1 MPIQELEKAGFFP
14 EDTRKIETAFIPNP
28 GEDALGNA
36 ILKRSQ
42 KTLDAS
48 TPSLLTEI
56 KMLYARELSNLR
68 RDKVALMARFLF
80 TTFLSLLI
88 GVIFLDVG
96 KADPALNANI
106 NSQFGAIVIVMLM
119 AMFGS
124 AQPELIAFPEQRPI
138 FLREYSTDHYSVVS
152 YFMARLTMECVLTA
166 LQTLLLVVICF
177 YLIGS
182 QSSFII
188 FYAATYALAMAST
201 ALGVLLG
208 SGVEDPKLAQEFL
221 PLLFVP
227 QILFAGF
234 YVTPALIPV
243 WLRWAR
249 YLCTVTFALRI
260 VLVAEFDRDCG
271 SVQGNDNCQ
280 GLLEGIEA
288 TGEDTWWYW
297 LVLASLFGFFRLS
310 ALLILQKKASKFY

>member
-1 MPIQELEKAGFFP
+1 MPVVDLEKAGFFP
-14 EDTRKIETAFIPNP
+14 EDTRVIEEALIPEE
-28 GEDALGNA
+28 GQDALGNT
-36 ILKRSQ
+36 IEKRSRAARE
-42 KTLDAS
+42 TA

-56 KMLYARELSNLR
+56 KMLFRREISNLG
-68 RDKVALMARFLF
+68 RDKVALAARFLF

-96 KADPALNANI
+96 KADPAVNANI
-106 NSQFGAIVIVMLM
+106 NSQFGAIIIVMLM
-119 AMFGS
+119 SMFGS

-138 FLREYSTDHYSVVS
+138 FLREYSTDHYSVVA

-166 LQTLLLVVICF
+166 CQTFVLVVISF
-177 YLIGS
+177 FLIGF
-182 QSSFII
+182 QSSFFI
-188 FYAATYALAMAST
+188 FYSATYSLAMAST

-234 YVTPALIPV
+234 YVIPALIPV

-249 YLCTVTFALRI
+249 YLCTVTYALRI
-260 VLVAEFDRDCG
+260 VLVDEFDRDCG
-271 SVQGNDNCQ
+271 SVKGNDNCQ
-280 GLLEGIEA
+280 DLLEAVEVTPG
-288 TGEDTWWYW
+288 DTWWYW
-297 LVLASLFGFFRLS
+297 LVLVALFGFFRLS